1 METDLLTSQGANAPS
16 GGRARLDALL
26 AERGLFPSRSQ
37 AAAAVMAGEV
47 LVGTDR
53 RRIVKPGHQVECNA
67 EITVEGTQRFVSR
80 GGIKLANALEAL
92 GVSPVGRRC
101 LDVGAS
107 TGGFTDCLLQHGATE
122 VIALDVAYGELA
134 WSIREDPRV
143 HVLERTNIRKLDPSD
158 LPWMPD
164 LIVCDVSFVGV
175 EKVLPAIFSTAPQEF
190 DLLAMVK
197 PQFEVGREL
206 VGKGGVVRDKV
217 ARRKALTSVAQAA
230 VAHGYSVLG
239 FASSGLPGPKG
250 NLETFIHICEK
261 DRPGQVT
268 SIEESVRM
276 VEP

>member
-1 METDLLTSQGANAPS
+1 
-16 GGRARLDALL
+16 
-26 AERGLFPSRSQ
+26 
-37 AAAAVMAGEV
+37 
-47 LVGTDR
+47 
-53 RRIVKPGHQVECNA
+53 
-67 EITVEGTQRFVSR
+67 
-80 GGIKLANALEAL
+80 
-92 GVSPVGRRC
+92 
-101 LDVGAS
+101 
-107 TGGFTDCLLQHGATE
+107 

-158 LPWMPD
+158 LPWRPD

-206 VGKGGVVRDKV
+206 VGKGGVVRDKG